1 MCNLILDAI
10 VARLR
15 AVKVKTT
22 TMGSGS
28 YVLGDCDHRSAKEQD
43 LTVNAATIDLM
54 RAQEKYFY
62 FHALIGYNRQ
72 SATHYEIS
80 QKSSGKNGITAI
92 PSFFRLT
99 KNTPKIIYRKK

>member
-80 QKSSGKNGITAI
+80 QKSSGNLKTGYSHTKF
-92 PSFFRLT
+92 PPPYKKYT
-99 KNTPKIIYRKK
+99 KNRKK